1 MALLYNQL
9 LSVGHVPC
17 EWLAARTVPVHRKG
31 ITLMSQNIAQLC
43 LFKVKLFADD
53 VKMYIRILD
62 DLYVRRLQLA
72 FDALV

>member
-1 MALLYNQL
+1 VNGLRHALYQFIERVLHLCLKISPNF
-9 LSVGHVPC
+9 
-17 EWLAARTVPVHRKG
+17 T
-31 ITLMSQNIAQLC
+31 QLC

-62 DLYVRRLQLA
+62 DLDVRRLQLA